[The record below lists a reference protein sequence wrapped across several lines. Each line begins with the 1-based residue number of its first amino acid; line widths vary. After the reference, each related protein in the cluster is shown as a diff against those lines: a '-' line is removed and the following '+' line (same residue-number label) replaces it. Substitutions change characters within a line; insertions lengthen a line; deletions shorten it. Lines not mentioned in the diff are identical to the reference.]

1 MSQEVPAD
9 SLVSAFQEEYEFLL
23 DQASDYANDA
33 YYCNVEGE
41 YAMALQYI
49 DSAMMCL
56 NEHYG
61 KYAEKPH
68 CYMTLTG
75 NDMPAELDWW
85 NKMFNSDFH
94 VILDLRNEAAVAFLA
109 LKQWDNY
116 SYNNGA
122 YTTLYKLLGEDQSL
136 EYFCRELERS
146 TNNKMVSILLVAI
159 LLVALCLG
167 YYILY
172 FRRRLVNRWNLEQVL
187 EINKQ
192 IFTASI
198 MPTSENE
205 EMLQR
210 EEDILKNIPQQI
222 VDNAFDAVN
231 ELLGIEQLSIAV
243 YNEAAHLSLIHI

>member
-1 MSQEVPAD
+1 
-9 SLVSAFQEEYEFLL
+9 
-23 DQASDYANDA
+23 
-33 YYCNVEGE
+33 
-41 YAMALQYI
+41 
-49 DSAMMCL
+49 
-56 NEHYG
+56 
-61 KYAEKPH
+61 
-68 CYMTLTG
+68 
-75 NDMPAELDWW
+75 
-85 NKMFNSDFH
+85 
-94 VILDLRNEAAVAFLA
+94 
-109 LKQWDNY
+109 
-116 SYNNGA
+116 
-122 YTTLYKLLGEDQSL
+122 
-136 EYFCRELERS
+136 
-146 TNNKMVSILLVAI
+146 MVSILLVAI

-210 EEDILKNIPQQI
+210 EEDILKNIPQQS

-243 YNEAAHLSLIHI
+243 YNEAIDWSMRPTL

>member
-1 MSQEVPAD
+1 
-9 SLVSAFQEEYEFLL
+9 
-23 DQASDYANDA
+23 
-33 YYCNVEGE
+33 
-41 YAMALQYI
+41 
-49 DSAMMCL
+49 
-56 NEHYG
+56 
-61 KYAEKPH
+61 
-68 CYMTLTG
+68 MTLTG

-243 YNEAAHLSLIHI
+243 YNEAAHRLEYASNPLKETVESKSTWTAGSWPSRCTSASWAIWLFCVPTTPRWWQTCARSRAVCPF